1 MATVDDPVPRPTRP
15 LAVLVALTCA
25 LVAATP
31 GSASGNRNVLSYGDS
46 LSVGTDL
53 FLGRYLRG
61 WDVRSLSAVSRHADE
76 VPGALRSFGSSL
88 PRVIVVSAGT
98 NDDPG
103 RVSGFARIVR
113 RSLAIAGP
121 SRCVVWSTVVRPPYE
136 GVSYA
141 GYNRALEA
149 IARNHRNLRVLDWA
163 AMARAHSSWFGPD
176 GVHPSTTGYRARAAA
191 VARLVRDC

>member
-1 MATVDDPVPRPTRP
+1 VILGT
-15 LAVLVALTCA
+15 LACVLVASSPGT
-25 LVAATP
+25 AA
-31 GSASGNRNVLSYGDS
+31 GNRNVLSYGDS

-61 WDVRSLSAVSRHADE
+61 WNVRSRASISRHADE
-76 VPGALRSFGSSL
+76 VPDALRAYGRAL

-113 RSLAIAGP
+113 RTLAIAGP
-121 SRCVVWSTVVRPPYE
+121 SRCIVWSTIVRPPYQ

-141 GYNRALEA
+141 GYNRELEA
-149 IARNHRNLRVLDWA
+149 IAAVHGHLRVFDWA
-163 AMARAHSSWFGPD
+163 AMARAHPSWFGSD
-176 GVHPSTTGYRARAAA
+176 GVHPTMTGYRARAAA
-191 VARLVRDC
+191 TARLVQHC

>member
-1 MATVDDPVPRPTRP
+1 MFVGA
-15 LAVLVALTCA
+15 LACA
-25 LVAATP
+25 LVAASP
-31 GSASGNRNVLSYGDS
+31 GPAAGNRNVLSYGDS

-61 WDVRSLSAVSRHADE
+61 WNLRSSASISRHADE
-76 VPGALRSFGSSL
+76 VPEALRAYGRAL

-113 RSLAIAGP
+113 RTLAIAGP
-121 SRCVVWSTVVRPPYE
+121 SRCVVWSTIVRPPYA

-141 GYNRALEA
+141 GYNRALA
-149 IARNHRNLRVLDWA
+149 TIARHRGNLRVFDWVK
-163 AMARAHSSWFGPD
+163 MADAHRSWFGSD
-176 GVHPSTTGYRARAAA
+176 GVHPTATGYRARAAA
-191 VARLVRDC
+191 IARLVRSC

>member
-1 MATVDDPVPRPTRP
+1 VTRSARIGLVLGTV
-15 LAVLVALTCA
+15 ACA
-25 LVAATP
+25 LVAASP
-31 GSASGNRNVLSYGDS
+31 APAAGNRNVLSYGDS

-61 WDVRSLSAVSRHADE
+61 WNVRSLTAISRHADE
-76 VPGALRSFGSSL
+76 VPGALRSLGSSL

-113 RSLAIAGP
+113 ETLGIAGP
-121 SRCVVWSTVVRPPYE
+121 NRCVVWSTVVRPPYQ

-141 GYNRALEA
+141 GYNRALAA
-149 IARNHRNLRVLDWA
+149 IARRHRNLRVLDWA
-163 AMARAHSSWFGPD
+163 AMAQAHPSWFGRD
-176 GVHPSTTGYRARAAA
+176 GVHPSMTGYRARAAA
-191 VARLVRDC
+191 VARLVRGCGA

>member
-1 MATVDDPVPRPTRP
+1 VVLGALVC
-15 LAVLVALTCA
+15 VLVAA
-25 LVAATP
+25 SPGQAA
-31 GSASGNRNVLSYGDS
+31 GNHSVLSYGDS

-53 FLGRYLRG
+53 FLARFLHG
-61 WDVRSLSAVSRHADE
+61 WSVRSSATISRHAEE
-76 VPGALRSFGSSL
+76 VPGALRRYGSSL

-113 RSLAIAGP
+113 ETLTIAGR
-121 SRCVVWSTVVRPPYE
+121 SRCVVWSTIVRPPYQ

-149 IARNHRNLRVLDWA
+149 IAARRGNLRVFDWA
-163 AMARAHSSWFGPD
+163 SMARANPSWFGPD
-176 GVHPSTTGYRARAAA
+176 GVHPTATGYRARAAA
-191 VARLVRDC
+191 IARIVRGCGS

>member
-1 MATVDDPVPRPTRP
+1 M
-15 LAVLVALTCA
+15 LSWA
-25 LVAATP
+25 LVAASP
-31 GSASGNRNVLSYGDS
+31 GPAAGSRNVLSYGDS

-53 FLGRYLRG
+53 FLGQYLSG
-61 WDVRSLSAVSRHADE
+61 WNIRSSASISRHADE
-76 VPGALRSFGSSL
+76 VPDALRGYGRSL

-113 RSLAIAGP
+113 RTLAIAGP
-121 SRCVVWSTVVRPPYE
+121 ARCVVWSTIVRPPYQ

-149 IARNHRNLRVLDWA
+149 IAAGHGNLRVFDWA
-163 AMARAHSSWFGPD
+163 AMARAHPSWFGSD
-176 GVHPSTTGYRARAAA
+176 GVHPTASGYRVRAAA
-191 VARLVRDC
+191 IARLVRGCGA